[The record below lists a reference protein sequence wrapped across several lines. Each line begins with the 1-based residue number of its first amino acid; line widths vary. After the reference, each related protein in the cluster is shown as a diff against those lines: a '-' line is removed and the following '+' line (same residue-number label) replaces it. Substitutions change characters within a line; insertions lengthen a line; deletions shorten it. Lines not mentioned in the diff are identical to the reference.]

1 MKKKF
6 DSFELDDYEREIED
20 SLERGE
26 WVPVPNQKKEI
37 ALLVEAAR
45 NTLAKRKMMSIRMND
60 EVMKGLKR
68 KAKEKGMPY
77 QTLVSTILYQY
88 VNGQIEVRL

>member
-1 MKKKF
+1 MKQPKMVFF
-6 DSFELDDYEREIED
+6 DNEEKDLYE
-20 SLERGE
+20 SVERGE
-26 WVPVPNQKKEI
+26 WEPVPNQEAEKKM
-37 ALLVEAAR
+37 LVEAAR
-45 NTLAKRKMMSIRMND
+45 NTLAKRKMMTIRMND

-77 QTLVSTILYQY
+77 QTLVSTILHQY

>member
-1 MKKKF
+1 MKKIT
-6 DSFELDDYEREIED
+6 DDQLDAYEREIED
-20 SLERGE
+20 ALERGE
-26 WVPVPNQKKEI
+26 WVPVKNQEKEI

-60 EVMKGLKR
+60 EVLKGLKL

-88 VNGQIEVRL
+88 VNGQIEVKL